1 MFAGSLEITL
11 TLPLIKH
18 NIGQN
23 PVYKTKVTFRTA
35 CLIFETYMS
44 ILYLYF
50 QKVKYAKYVQKF
62 CYAQMCIRKTFK
74 QA

>member
-44 ILYLYF
+44 ILYLY
-50 QKVKYAKYVQKF
+50 V
-62 CYAQMCIRKTFK
+62 
-74 QA
+74 